1 MEDLE
6 KIIRNVSERRR
17 KRNLV
22 GATLISLSLIMM
34 ELAVL
39 IFLGIILVNPIVAV
53 ILVFIAPISMAIGLY
68 MILTQP
74 PIILESESS

>member
-1 MEDLE
+1 
-6 KIIRNVSERRR
+6 
-17 KRNLV
+17 
-22 GATLISLSLIMM
+22 MM

-53 ILVFIAPISMAIGLY
+53 ILVLIAPISMAIGLY

-74 PIILESESS
+74 PIILERESS

>member
-53 ILVFIAPISMAIGLY
+53 ILVLIAPISMAIGLY

-74 PIILESESS
+74 PIILERESS